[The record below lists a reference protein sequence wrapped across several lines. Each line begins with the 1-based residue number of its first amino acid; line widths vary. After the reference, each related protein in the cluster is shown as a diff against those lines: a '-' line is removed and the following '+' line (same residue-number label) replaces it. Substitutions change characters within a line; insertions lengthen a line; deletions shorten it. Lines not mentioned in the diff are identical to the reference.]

1 MTTWTAEQ
9 AQAYANANP
18 DVMAAFKAG
27 QLNQGDTNLASAM
40 AAHYDWAGQKEGR
53 AAPTVQPAAQPPAG
67 SNTTGWDYN
76 MTPLGSTA
84 PGVNNSPQVAAAF
97 QANAAKNAYD
107 INGNPITLQDGY
119 KLGGGLFGNAIF
131 NDKGQ
136 GVGQYY
142 TSPEDAAY
150 WKSRTQQA
158 MDGTAVI
165 GGGITLDQQRQN
177 LQNTLNTGGINPGVT
192 GGATGGYDPKQ
203 WKTYT
208 RNGGPGMSGWS
219 GPARETNGGGGA
231 LNQIQQWLQSMLGG
245 QQGGSIYNPNQQYSP
260 YGSSGSQGGG
270 YNPFGSM
277 YGMYNPFGNQ
287 YSNYQQP
294 TQQQQPA
301 YQPSNNVSGGQT
313 SQNGQPGSFSPGYM
327 NYNMGFRQGQMPNFG
342 PLSQLQANAMYA

>member
-1 MTTWTAEQ
+1 MTTWTNEQ
-9 AQAYANANP
+9 AAAYAAANP
-18 DVMAAFKAG
+18 DVMAAFNAG

-53 AAPTVQPAAQPPAG
+53 EAPTAQLPAG
-67 SNTTGWDYN
+67 TNTTGWDYS

-97 QANAAKNAYD
+97 QDNAAKNAYD

-119 KLGGGLFGNAIF
+119 KFGGGLFGNAIF

-142 TSPEDAAY
+142 DSPEDAAY

-158 MDGTAVI
+158 MGGTSVI

-177 LQNTLNTGGINPGVT
+177 LQNTLNTGGIDPGVT
-192 GGATGGYDPKQ
+192 AGTTG
-203 WKTYT
+203 TYHHMGMPGDT
-208 RNGGPGMSGWS
+208 QGMSGWGDS
-219 GPARETNGGGGA
+219 AKLDNVGA
-231 LNQIQQWLQSMLGG
+231 LGQIQQWLQGMFGG
-245 QQGGSIYNPNQQYSP
+245 QQGGQMYSPTQQYSP
-260 YGSSGSQGGG
+260 YGGGG

-287 YSNYQQP
+287 YSSYQQP
-294 TQQQQPA
+294 AQQQQPT
-301 YQPSNNVSGGQT
+301 YQPSNNVSGNPAA
-313 SQNGQPGSFSPGYM
+313 QNGQPGSFSPGYM
-327 NYNMGFRQGQMPNFG
+327 DYDMGFRQGQMPNFG
-342 PLSQLQANAMYA
+342 PLSQLQANSMYA

>member
-1 MTTWTAEQ
+1 MTTWTNEQ
-9 AQAYANANP
+9 AAAYAAANP

-53 AAPTVQPAAQPPAG
+53 AAPTAQPAAQPPAG
-67 SNTTGWDYN
+67 FNTTGWDYN
-76 MTPLGSTA
+76 MTPLGATA
-84 PGVNNSPQVAAAF
+84 PGVNNSPQVASAF
-97 QANAAKNAYD
+97 QANAAKHAYD

-142 TSPEDAAY
+142 DSPEDAAY

-158 MDGTAVI
+158 MDGSAVI

-177 LQNTLNTGGINPGVT
+177 LQNTLNTGGINPGITAGPDTFTSPFDGLSYENKVAHHMGMPGSGVSFPNVT
-192 GGATGGYDPKQ
+192 
-203 WKTYT
+203 
-208 RNGGPGMSGWS
+208 
-219 GPARETNGGGGA
+219 GGGA
-231 LNQIQQWLQSMLGG
+231 LGQIQQWLQGMFGE
-245 QQGGSIYNPNQQYSP
+245 QQGGQMYSPAQQYSP
-260 YGSSGSQGGG
+260 YGGGG

-287 YSNYQQP
+287 YNSYQP

-301 YQPSNNVSGGQT
+301 YQPSNNVSGNPAA
-313 SQNGQPGSFSPGYM
+313 QNGQPGSFSPGYM
-327 NYNMGFRQGQMPNFG
+327 DYNMGFRQGQMPNFG